1 MKRKSLFI
9 FILLIILV
17 ATGFVLFKSYNDN
30 KNEVAKDEPIKDETT
45 RDETNKDEPSD
56 EMNSYEFKTQLGE
69 DVIIK
74 ADKLVTAT
82 GFAGATNHHFYLKNN
97 DLYYR
102 NTSSLNEAEILIAKN
117 IDDVYLEQDQ
127 VIATLK
133 RDSKIMS
140 LNSYLKYKNSF
151 EGKNTYEF
159 KTQFGENVVIKAD
172 KLVTATGFTGSSF
185 YHFYLLGNTLYLK
198 NTSNLENEEQI
209 IAYNIKNIGEE
220 KYDIYAIEDDNTI
233 IVNQTNYI
241 TFKKEN

>member
-140 LNSYLKYKNSF
+140 LNSYLKYKIRLKERILTNS
-151 EGKNTYEF
+151 KHN
-159 KTQFGENVVIKAD
+159 
-172 KLVTATGFTGSSF
+172 LVKM
-185 YHFYLLGNTLYLK
+185 L
-198 NTSNLENEEQI
+198 
-209 IAYNIKNIGEE
+209 
-220 KYDIYAIEDDNTI
+220 
-233 IVNQTNYI
+233 
-241 TFKKEN
+241 